1 MVCDERKKGIANEF
15 QIFLNSNGGNVERRN
30 SKSMQFLF
38 LENC

>member
-1 MVCDERKKGIANEF
+1 MCERKKGIANKF
-15 QIFLNSNGGNVERRN
+15 QFFFNPNSGNVEGIN